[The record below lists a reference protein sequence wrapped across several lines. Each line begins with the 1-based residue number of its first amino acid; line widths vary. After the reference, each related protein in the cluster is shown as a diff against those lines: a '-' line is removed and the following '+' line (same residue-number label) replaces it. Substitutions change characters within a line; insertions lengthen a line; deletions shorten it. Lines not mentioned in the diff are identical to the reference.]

1 MSLALVLALV
11 AAIVGTSF
19 LSGLFGMAGGLV
31 LIGILLVIL
40 PVPAAM
46 ALHSIAQI
54 ACNVGRAV
62 LWRRHIRLR
71 VAAAYAAGCVIAL
84 GLWSLWRFVPSPA
97 IAILFLGL
105 LPFAARLVP
114 PRLRPV
120 PENALHGV
128 GLGALCM
135 SLMLLTGAA
144 GPILD
149 RFFLDGRLDRREIV
163 ATKGACQVFGHGAKL
178 LYFGGIV
185 EDSAVLDP
193 WVAAL
198 AVAAAVMGTALSKRF
213 LEAMDDAVFRRWA
226 GAIVTAISGWY
237 VAQGAWLLVAA

>member
-1 MSLALVLALV
+1 MSLPLVLALA
-11 AAIVGTSF
+11 AAIVATSF

-31 LIGILLVIL
+31 LVGILLALL

-71 VAAAYAAGCVIAL
+71 VAAAYATGCIAAL
-84 GLWSLWRFVPSPA
+84 GFWSLWRFVPSPA

-105 LPFAARLVP
+105 LPFVARLVP
-114 PRLRPV
+114 ERLRPV
-120 PENALHGV
+120 PEKCADGV
-128 GLGALCM
+128 VLGAICM
-135 SLMLLTGAA
+135 TLMLLTGAA

-149 RFFLDGRLDRREIV
+149 RFFLNGRLDRREIV

-185 EDSAVLDP
+185 ENSAALDP

-198 AVAAAVMGTALSKRF
+198 AVAAAVLGTALSKRF